1 MTTRALPEET
11 PVAFVFNGST
21 HAVMLATPADFEDF
35 AYGFALTEGVIDK
48 ADDIREVETRPLELG
63 VDLRIWLSHE
73 RAAAYNARRR
83 TMAGPTGCGL
93 CGVESLQAA
102 MRPIPPLPA
111 GPAAMTDIAEI
122 ARAFAALGQAQ
133 PLYGETRAVHAAA
146 FWRFGHGLIAVR
158 EDVGRHNALDKLAGA
173 LARSCLPASDGAI
186 LLTSRVSVELVQKA
200 ARLGAPVLAALSTPT
215 ALAARAA
222 QDCGLTLIGN
232 ARGAEFRILSHGQ
245 RIADGEADGA

>member
-1 MTTRALPEET
+1 MTMRALPEET

-35 AYGFALTEGVIDK
+35 AYGFALTEGVIEN
-48 ADDIREVETRPLELG
+48 AEDIREVETRKLDLG
-63 VDLRIWLSHE
+63 VDLRIWLGHE
-73 RAAAYNARRR
+73 RAAAYNTRRR

-111 GPAAMTDIAEI
+111 PEEMVGIDEI
-122 ARAFAALGQAQ
+122 VRAFAALGQSQ

-146 FWRFGHGLIAVR
+146 FWRFGHGLVAVR

-173 LARSCLPASDGAI
+173 LTRGGQSTRDGAI
-186 LLTSRVSVELVQKA
+186 LLTSRISVELVQKA

-215 ALAARAA
+215 TLAARAA

-232 ARGAEFRILSHGQ
+232 ARGADFRILSHGQ
-245 RIADGEADGA
+245 RIAGGKADGA